1 MNCAR
6 KFRFG
11 REIPPVYAFNM
22 SAADTIAPETVRA
35 VRHGFDEPMHPVQI
49 AAMRRLT
56 LSQRFARG
64 LHFLRSAQN
73 WLVSGIRARHPDWSE
88 DQIAA
93 EVRRAVTNA
102 GN

>member
-1 MNCAR
+1 MNSANSTA
-6 KFRFG
+6 
-11 REIPPVYAFNM
+11 PA
-22 SAADTIAPETVRA
+22 SAARL
-35 VRHGFDEPMHPVQI
+35 RNGFDEPMHPVQI

-64 LHFLRSAQN
+64 LHFLRSAQK